1 MTVIKI
7 CGLTNVEDALVA
19 ATAGAALL
27 GFILYPKSPR
37 YVAPALVRE
46 VIAQVR
52 ATIQPAPTCVGVFV
66 NTPAEEVARMLDE
79 TSLDLAQLHGDETPS
94 AVAALQGRAYK
105 ALRPRK
111 IEEAVTS
118 AERFLPVTIGAGP
131 HLLVDAWDPHAY
143 GGTGQTGDWQ
153 IAAAIAGRVPRLLL
167 AGGLTATNVALAIEQ
182 VKPWGVDVA
191 SGVEASPGKKDHAA
205 VRDFCL
211 AAGKGTAQR

>member
-19 ATAGAALL
+19 ATAGAELL

-66 NTPAEEVARMLDE
+66 NTPADEVAQILDE
-79 TSLDLAQLHGDETPS
+79 TGLDLAQLHGDEAPS
-94 AVAALQGRAYK
+94 VVAALPGRAYK

-118 AERFLPVTIGAGP
+118 VERFLPVTIGTGP

-167 AGGLTATNVALAIEQ
+167 AGGLTAANVALAVEQ
-182 VKPWGVDVA
+182 VRPWGVDVA

-205 VRDFCL
+205 VRAFCL

>member
-19 ATAGAALL
+19 ATAGAELL

-37 YVAPALVRE
+37 YVAPVLVRE

-66 NTPAEEVARMLDE
+66 NTPADEVAQILDE
-79 TSLDLAQLHGDETPS
+79 TGLDLAQLHGDEAPS
-94 AVAALQGRAYK
+94 VVAALQGRAYK

-118 AERFLPVTIGAGP
+118 VERFLPVTMGAGP

-167 AGGLTATNVALAIEQ
+167 AGGLTAANVASAVEQ
-182 VKPWGVDVA
+182 VRPWGVDVA

-205 VRDFCL
+205 VRAFCL
-211 AAGKGTAQR
+211 AAGKGTTQR